1 MARQS
6 KKVRKQ
12 TTDYLTVVGASNAS
26 VSNLRQGCRTEKTDD
41 AVYFISPFGGPVT
54 ASGVAQW
61 KKRKPEMSQRKPYT
75 TLREDVLKRY
85 PSGRTPGG
93 VSVDD
98 IVQLKLQN
106 TFDTHLDIAREMAGV
121 MRGDMAGYDADPSKF
136 TQSLGCW
143 SGFHAQQ
150 MIKSVKRMRGTAKG
164 TYVYLSGWMVAGLRN
179 RWGHLPDQSMHE
191 KTAVADLIAEI
202 YTSLR
207 QADEV
212 AINDLFKDLK
222 AARNSGDTKAEQD
235 AIAAI
240 DSFESHVVPI
250 IADIDAGFGNEHATY
265 LLAKELIKAGAC
277 CLQIENQV
285 SDAKQCGHQ
294 DGKVTVPREDFIEKL
309 RACRLAFEELGVD
322 EGVIVARTDS
332 LGAGLTQKVP
342 VSNAPGDLAS
352 EYIKW
357 LKVEPITD
365 ANPISDGELA
375 LYQNGEF
382 VRPVRLPNGLFP
394 FKEGTGRARV
404 VEDCIASLNEGG
416 ADLLWIETDT
426 PNVDEIASMVSEI
439 RKAVPNAKL
448 TYNNSPSFNWT
459 LNLRKQVREQWIAE
473 GKITEGDYPGG
484 NELMKPDFDAT
495 ELGHEADDRLR
506 AFQTDISARAG
517 VFHNLITLPTFH
529 LTAKSVDELSRGYFG
544 EDKMLAYVSTVQRE
558 EIRRGV
564 SAVKHQH
571 EVGSDL
577 GDSFKEMVGGDR
589 ALKAGGSANTMN
601 QFAAE

>member
-1 MARQS
+1 MAH
-6 KKVRKQ
+6 RK
-12 TTDYLTVVGASNAS
+12 TYAELRAE
-26 VSNLRQGCRTEKTDD
+26 VS
-41 AVYFISPFGGPVT
+41 A
-54 ASGVAQW
+54 
-61 KKRKPEMSQRKPYT
+61 
-75 TLREDVLKRY
+75 RY
-85 PSGRTPGG
+85 PSGQTPGG

-98 IVQLKLQN
+98 IVQLKMQN
-106 TFDTHLDIAREMAGV
+106 TYDTHLDVARAMARV
-121 MRGDMAGYDADPSKF
+121 MREDMAAYDADPTLS

-150 MIKSVKRMRGTAKG
+150 MIKSVKRLRGTTKRS
-164 TYVYLSGWMVAGLRN
+164 YVYLSGWMVAGLRN

-191 KTAVADLIAEI
+191 KTAVADLIQEI

-212 AINDLFKDLK
+212 AMNDLFRELK
-222 AARNSGDTKAEQD
+222 TAREAGD
-235 AIAAI
+235 IAAEKATIKAI
-240 DSFESHVVPI
+240 DEFESHVVPI

-322 EGVIVARTDS
+322 DGVIVARTDS

-342 VSNAPGDLAS
+342 VSKEPGDLAS
-352 EYIKW
+352 DYIKW
-357 LKVEPITD
+357 LKTEPISDT
-365 ANPISDGELA
+365 NPIRDGELA
-375 LYQNGEF
+375 LYRDGQF
-382 VRPVRLPNGLFP
+382 VRPARLPNGLFP
-394 FKEGTGRARV
+394 FQDGSGRARV
-404 VEDCIASLNEGG
+404 IEDCIASLTQGG

-426 PNVDEIASMVSEI
+426 PNVDEIAGMVNEI
-439 RKAVPNAKL
+439 REVVPNAKL

-459 LNLRKQVREQWIAE
+459 LNLRKQVRSQWIAE
-473 GKITEGDYPGG
+473 GRIAETDYPAG
-484 NELMKPDFDAT
+484 NELMKADYDAT
-495 ELGHEADDRLR
+495 ELGREADDRLR
-506 AFQTDISARAG
+506 RFQTDISTKAG

-529 LTAKSVDELSRGYFG
+529 LTAKSVDELARGYFG
-544 EDKMLAYVSTVQRE
+544 EDKMLAYVANVQRE
-558 EIRRGV
+558 EIRRGI

-577 GDSFKEMVGGDR
+577 GDSFKEMVAGER
-589 ALKAGGSANTMN
+589 ALKAGGHANTMN

>member
-1 MARQS
+1 MAN
-6 KKVRKQ
+6 RKS
-12 TTDYLTVVGASNAS
+12 YAE
-26 VSNLRQGCRTEKTDD
+26 LRQD
-41 AVYFISPFGGPVT
+41 
-54 ASGVAQW
+54 VAA
-61 KKRKPEMSQRKPYT
+61 
-75 TLREDVLKRY
+75 RY
-85 PSGRTPGG
+85 PSGHTSSG

-106 TFDTHLDIAREMAGV
+106 TYDTHLDVARDMATV
-121 MRGDMAGYDADPSKF
+121 MRGDMAAYDADPSKF

-150 MIKSVKRMRGTAKG
+150 MIKSVKRLRGTAKG

-191 KTAVADLIAEI
+191 KTAVADLIHEI
-202 YTSLR
+202 YVSLR

-212 AINDLFKDLK
+212 ALNDLFKTLK
-222 AARNSGDTKAEQD
+222 AATTEAERAQ
-235 AIAAI
+235 AIEAI
-240 DSFESHVVPI
+240 DNFESHVVPI

-322 EGVIVARTDS
+322 DGVIVARTDS

-342 VSNAPGDLAS
+342 VSQQPGDLAS
-352 EYIKW
+352 QYIKW
-357 LKVEPITD
+357 LKTEQITEE
-365 ANPISDGELA
+365 NPIREGELA
-375 LYQNGEF
+375 LYQGGEF
-382 VRPVRLPNGLFP
+382 VKPVRLANGLFP
-394 FKEGTGRARV
+394 FRENTGRARV
-404 VEDCIASLNEGG
+404 IEDCVASLKDGG

-426 PNVDEIASMVSEI
+426 PNVDEIAGMVAEI
-439 RKAVPNAKL
+439 RKEVPNAKL

-459 LNLRKQVREQWIAE
+459 LNLRKQVRSQWLAE
-473 GKITEGDYPGG
+473 GKISESDYPDG
-484 NELMKPDFDAT
+484 NELMKADYDDT
-495 ELGHEADDRLR
+495 DLGREADQRLQR
-506 AFQTDISARAG
+506 FQTDISARAG

-529 LTAKSVDELSRGYFG
+529 LTAKSMDELSHGYFG
-544 EDKMLAYVSTVQRE
+544 DDKMLAYVKTVQRQ
-558 EIRRGV
+558 EIRRGI

-577 GDSFKEMVGGDR
+577 GDTFKEMVGGER
-589 ALKAGGSANTMN
+589 ALKAGGHANTMN

>member
-1 MARQS
+1 M
-6 KKVRKQ
+6 
-12 TTDYLTVVGASNAS
+12 T
-26 VSNLRQGCRTEKTDD
+26 
-41 AVYFISPFGGPVT
+41 
-54 ASGVAQW
+54 
-61 KKRKPEMSQRKPYT
+61 QRKTYADHRDA
-75 TLREDVLKRY
+75 LLARY
-85 PSGRTPGG
+85 PDGAAPGG
-93 VSVDD
+93 VDIDD
-98 IVQLKLQN
+98 IIQLKLQN
-106 TFDTHLDIAREMAGV
+106 TFPTHLDIARAMAPV
-121 MRGDMAGYDADPSKF
+121 MRADMAAYDADSSKF

-150 MIKSVKRMRGTAKG
+150 MIKSVKRLRGTTKG
-164 TYVYLSGWMVAGLRN
+164 AYVYLSGWMVAGLRN
-179 RWGHLPDQSMHE
+179 RFGHLPDQSMHE
-191 KTAVADLIAEI
+191 KTSVVDLIQEI
-202 YTSLR
+202 YVSLR

-212 AINDLFKDLK
+212 GINDLFKTLS
-222 AARNSGDTKAEQD
+222 AARKAGDQVAEQ
-235 AIAAI
+235 AAI
-240 DSFESHVVPI
+240 KAIDNFETHVVPI

-265 LLAKELIKAGAC
+265 LLAKEMIKAGAC

-342 VSNAPGDLAS
+342 VSQEPGDLAS
-352 EYIKW
+352 DYIKW
-357 LKVEPITD
+357 LKTEAVTPE
-365 ANPISDGELA
+365 NPLKDGELA
-375 LYQNGEF
+375 IMKDGAF
-382 VRPVRLPNGLFP
+382 VKPVRMPNGLFA
-394 FKEGTGRARV
+394 FQDGTGRQRV
-404 VEDCIASLNEGG
+404 IEDCIANLTQGG

-426 PNVDEIASMVSEI
+426 PNVDEIASMVAEV
-439 RKAVPNAKL
+439 RKVVPNAKL

-459 LNLRKQVREQWIAE
+459 LNLRKQVRDQWIAE
-473 GKITEGDYPGG
+473 GKIHKDSYPEG
-484 NELMKPDFDAT
+484 NVLMSAEYDKTD
-495 ELGHEADDRLR
+495 LGQEADARLA
-506 AFQTDISARAG
+506 AFQVDIAARAG

-544 EDKMLAYVSTVQRE
+544 EERMQAYVNTVQRE

-577 GDSFKEMVGGDR
+577 GDTFKEMVAGER
-589 ALKAGGSANTMN
+589 ALKAGGHANTMN

>member
-1 MARQS
+1 M
-6 KKVRKQ
+6 
-12 TTDYLTVVGASNAS
+12 
-26 VSNLRQGCRTEKTDD
+26 
-41 AVYFISPFGGPVT
+41 
-54 ASGVAQW
+54 
-61 KKRKPEMSQRKPYT
+61 KKRQTFSEIRSAI
-75 TLREDVLKRY
+75 LCRY
-85 PSGRTPGG
+85 PCGVTPGG
-93 VSVDD
+93 VAVDD
-98 IVQLKLQN
+98 IVQLRLQN
-106 TFDTHLDIAREMAGV
+106 TWDTHLDIARAMAGV
-121 MRGDMAGYDADPSKF
+121 MRADMAAYDADPTQF

-150 MIKSVKRMRGTAKG
+150 MIKAVKRLRGTARG

-212 AINDLFKDLK
+212 AMNDLFKALK
-222 AARNSGDTKAEQD
+222 AAQTETERQA

-240 DSFESHVVPI
+240 DGFETHVVPI

-309 RACRLAFEELGVD
+309 RACRLAFEELGVED
-322 EGVIVARTDS
+322 GVIVARTDS

-342 VSNAPGDLAS
+342 VSQRPGDLAAN
-352 EYIKW
+352 YLKW
-357 LKVEPITD
+357 LATEPIS
-365 ANPISDGELA
+365 AENPIREGELA
-375 LYQNGEF
+375 LYQNGAF
-382 VRPVRLPNGLFP
+382 VKPQRLANGLFP
-394 FKEGTGRARV
+394 FRPGTGRARV
-404 VEDCIASLNEGG
+404 VEDCIASLTLGG

-426 PNVDEIASMVSEI
+426 PNVDEIAGMVAEI
-439 RKAVPNAKL
+439 RKVVPDAKL

-459 LNLRKQVREQWIAE
+459 LNLRKQVRAQWLAE
-473 GKITEGDYPGG
+473 GTITEDAYPNGP
-484 NELMKPDFDAT
+484 ELMKPDYDDT
-495 ELGHEADDRLR
+495 PLGREADAWLK
-506 AFQTDISARAG
+506 AFQTDIATRAG

-529 LTAKSVDELSRGYFG
+529 LTAKSMDELSRGYFG
-544 EDKMLAYVSTVQRE
+544 DDKMLAYVATVQRA
-558 EIRRGV
+558 EIRGGV

-577 GDSFKEMVGGDR
+577 GDTFKEMVAGDR
-589 ALKAGGSANTMN
+589 ALKAGGHANTMN

>member
-1 MARQS
+1 MS
-6 KKVRKQ
+6 NRK
-12 TTDYLTVVGASNAS
+12 TFSEIRA
-26 VSNLRQGCRTEKTDD
+26 E
-41 AVYFISPFGGPVT
+41 
-54 ASGVAQW
+54 
-61 KKRKPEMSQRKPYT
+61 
-75 TLREDVLKRY
+75 VLSRY
-85 PSGRTPGG
+85 PSGQTPGG

-106 TFDTHLDIAREMAGV
+106 TYDTHLDIAREMAGV
-121 MRGDMAGYDADPSKF
+121 MRADMAAYDADSSRF

-150 MIKSVKRMRGTAKG
+150 MIKAVKRMRGTAKG

-191 KTAVADLIAEI
+191 KTAVADLIQEI
-202 YTSLR
+202 YVSLR

-212 AINDLFKDLK
+212 ALNDLFNELK
-222 AARNSGDTKAEQD
+222 AAASD
-235 AIAAI
+235 ADRDAVIARI
-240 DSFESHVVPI
+240 DGFESHVVPI

-265 LLAKELIKAGAC
+265 LLAKELIKAGASA
-277 CLQIENQV
+277 LQIENQV

-322 EGVIVARTDS
+322 QGVIVARTDS

-342 VSNAPGDLAS
+342 VSQRPGDLAS
-352 EYIKW
+352 QYLKW
-357 LKVEPITD
+357 LKTEQITEE
-365 ANPISDGELA
+365 NPIREGELA
-375 LYQNGEF
+375 IYQGGEF

-394 FKEGTGRARV
+394 FQDNTGRARV
-404 VEDCIASLNEGG
+404 IEDCIASLNEGG

-426 PNVDEIASMVSEI
+426 PNVDEIAGMVAEI
-439 RKAVPNAKL
+439 RAQAPHAKL

-459 LNLRKQVREQWIAE
+459 LNLRKQVRAQWLSE
-473 GKITEGDYPGG
+473 GRIGEADYPDG
-484 NELMKPDFDAT
+484 NELMRAEFDAT
-495 ELGHEADDRLR
+495 ELGQEADARLQR
-506 AFQTDISARAG
+506 FQADISARAG

-544 EDKMLAYVSTVQRE
+544 EDKMLAYVKTVQRE
-558 EIRRGV
+558 EIRRGI

-577 GDSFKEMVGGDR
+577 GDTFKEMVGGER
-589 ALKAGGSANTMN
+589 ALKAGGHANTMN
-601 QFAAE
+601 QFAAG

>member
-1 MARQS
+1 M
-6 KKVRKQ
+6 
-12 TTDYLTVVGASNAS
+12 T
-26 VSNLRQGCRTEKTDD
+26 
-41 AVYFISPFGGPVT
+41 
-54 ASGVAQW
+54 
-61 KKRKPEMSQRKPYT
+61 QRKTYADHRDA
-75 TLREDVLKRY
+75 LLARY
-85 PSGRTPGG
+85 PQGVTPGG
-93 VSVDD
+93 IDIDD
-98 IVQLKLQN
+98 IIQLKLQN
-106 TFDTHLDIAREMAGV
+106 TFPTHLDIARAMAPV
-121 MRGDMAGYDADPSKF
+121 MRADMAAYDADSSKF

-150 MIKSVKRMRGTAKG
+150 MIKSVKRLRGTTKG
-164 TYVYLSGWMVAGLRN
+164 AYVYLSGWMVAGLRN
-179 RWGHLPDQSMHE
+179 RFGHLPDQSMHE
-191 KTAVADLIAEI
+191 KTSVVDLINEI
-202 YTSLR
+202 YVSLR

-212 AINDLFKDLK
+212 AINDLFKALRT
-222 AARNSGDTKAEQD
+222 AREAGDQVAEQ
-235 AIAAI
+235 AAI
-240 DSFESHVVPI
+240 KAIDNFETHVVPI

-265 LLAKELIKAGAC
+265 LLAKEMIKAGAC

-332 LGAGLTQKVP
+332 LGAGLTQKIP
-342 VSNAPGDLAS
+342 VSQGGDLAAD
-352 EYIKW
+352 YIKW
-357 LKVEPITD
+357 LKTEPIT
-365 ANPISDGELA
+365 AENPLRDGELA
-375 LYQNGEF
+375 IMKDGTF
-382 VRPVRLPNGLFP
+382 HKPVRMPNGLFA
-394 FKEGTGRARV
+394 FQEGTGRQRV
-404 VEDCIASLNEGG
+404 IEDCIANLTQGG

-426 PNVDEIASMVSEI
+426 PNVDEIASMVAEI
-439 RKAVPNAKL
+439 RKVVPNAKL

-473 GKITEGDYPGG
+473 GKIHKDSYPEG
-484 NELMKPDFDAT
+484 NALMSAEYDKSD
-495 ELGHEADDRLR
+495 LGREADERLAR
-506 AFQTDISARAG
+506 FQVDIAARAG

-544 EDKMLAYVSTVQRE
+544 QDRMQAYVNTVQRE

-577 GDSFKEMVGGDR
+577 GDTFKEMVAGER
-589 ALKAGGSANTMN
+589 ALKAGGHANTMN

>member
-1 MARQS
+1 MAN
-6 KKVRKQ
+6 RK
-12 TTDYLTVVGASNAS
+12 TYAE
-26 VSNLRQGCRTEKTDD
+26 LRAE
-41 AVYFISPFGGPVT
+41 AE
-54 ASGVAQW
+54 A
-61 KKRKPEMSQRKPYT
+61 
-75 TLREDVLKRY
+75 RY
-85 PSGRTPGG
+85 PSGQTAGG
-93 VSVDD
+93 VTVDD

-106 TFDTHLDIAREMAGV
+106 TFDTHLDIARAMAKV
-121 MRGDMAGYDADPSKF
+121 MREDMAAYDADPTLS

-150 MIKSVKRMRGTAKG
+150 MIKSVKRLRGTTKRA
-164 TYVYLSGWMVAGLRN
+164 YVYLSGWMVAGLRN

-191 KTAVADLIAEI
+191 KTAVADLIQEI

-212 AINDLFKDLK
+212 AMNDLFKDLK
-222 AARNSGDTKAEQD
+222 AARKAGDSAAEK
-235 AIAAI
+235 AAI
-240 DSFESHVVPI
+240 EAIDNFETHVVPI

-342 VSNAPGDLAS
+342 VSQHPGDLAA

-357 LKVEPITD
+357 LKTEPITD
-365 ANPISDGELA
+365 ANPMKDGELA
-375 LYQNGEF
+375 LFRDGQF
-382 VRPVRLPNGLFP
+382 VRPARLPNGLFP
-394 FKEGTGRARV
+394 FQEGSGRARV
-404 VEDCIASLNEGG
+404 VEDCIASLTQGG

-426 PNVDEIASMVSEI
+426 PNVDEIAGMVNEI
-439 RKAVPNAKL
+439 KREVPNAKL

-459 LNLRKQVREQWIAE
+459 LNLRKQVRDQWIKE
-473 GKITEGDYPGG
+473 GKIAETDYPSG
-484 NELMKPDFDAT
+484 NELMRADYDES
-495 ELGHEADDRLR
+495 ELGREADDRLR
-506 AFQTDISARAG
+506 RFQHDISTKAG

-544 EDKMLAYVSTVQRE
+544 EDKMLAYVATVQRE
-558 EIRRGV
+558 EIRRGI

-577 GDSFKEMVGGDR
+577 GDTFKEMVAGER
-589 ALKAGGSANTMN
+589 ALKAGGHANTMN

>member
-1 MARQS
+1 MAN
-6 KKVRKQ
+6 RK
-12 TTDYLTVVGASNAS
+12 TYAE
-26 VSNLRQGCRTEKTDD
+26 LRAD
-41 AVYFISPFGGPVT
+41 AE
-54 ASGVAQW
+54 A
-61 KKRKPEMSQRKPYT
+61 
-75 TLREDVLKRY
+75 RY
-85 PSGRTPGG
+85 PSGQTPGG
-93 VSVDD
+93 VTVDD

-106 TFDTHLDIAREMAGV
+106 TFDTHLDIARAMAKV
-121 MRGDMAGYDADPSKF
+121 MREDMAAYDADANLS

-150 MIKSVKRMRGTAKG
+150 MIKSVKRLRGTTKRA
-164 TYVYLSGWMVAGLRN
+164 YVYLSGWMVAGLRN

-191 KTAVADLIAEI
+191 KTAVADLIQEI

-222 AARNSGDTKAEQD
+222 AARKAGDAAAEK
-235 AIAAI
+235 AAI
-240 DSFESHVVPI
+240 EAIDNFETHVVPI

-342 VSNAPGDLAS
+342 VSKEPGDLAS
-352 EYIKW
+352 DYIKW
-357 LKVEPITD
+357 LKTEPITD
-365 ANPISDGELA
+365 ENPIHDGELA
-375 LYQNGEF
+375 LYRDGQF
-382 VRPVRLPNGLFP
+382 VRPARLANGLFP
-394 FKEGTGRARV
+394 FQDGSGRARV
-404 VEDCIASLNEGG
+404 VEDCIAVLTQGG

-426 PNVDEIASMVSEI
+426 PNVDEIAGMVNEI
-439 RKAVPNAKL
+439 RQVVPNAKL

-459 LNLRKQVREQWIAE
+459 LNLRKQVRDQWIAD
-473 GKITEGDYPGG
+473 GKITEADYPGG
-484 NELMKPDFDAT
+484 NELMKADFDET
-495 ELGHEADDRLR
+495 DLGREADDRLR
-506 AFQTDISARAG
+506 RFQHDISTKAG

-529 LTAKSVDELSRGYFG
+529 LTAKSVDELSHGYFG
-544 EDKMLAYVSTVQRE
+544 EDKMLAYVATVQRQ
-558 EIRRGV
+558 EIRRGI

-577 GDSFKEMVGGDR
+577 GDTFKEMVAGER
-589 ALKAGGSANTMN
+589 ALKAGGHANTMN